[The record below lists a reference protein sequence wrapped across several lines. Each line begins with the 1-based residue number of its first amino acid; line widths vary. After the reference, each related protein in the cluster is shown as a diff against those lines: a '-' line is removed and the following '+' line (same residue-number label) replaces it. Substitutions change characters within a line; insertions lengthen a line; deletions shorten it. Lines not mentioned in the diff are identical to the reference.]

1 MNGTLHQTAHRE
13 LAKQYQ
19 DNLPVQTAKPR
30 LKQVQ
35 SKPEKPET
43 IRYIRGLAQKARVA
57 IVTTII
63 ALTVLLI
70 ALNVGASVMDGG
82 NNLVM

>member
-1 MNGTLHQTAHRE
+1 MNGTLHQTAHQE
-13 LAKQYQ
+13 IAKQYQ
-19 DNLPVQTAKPR
+19 DILPVQIANPR

-43 IRYIRGLAQKARVA
+43 IGYVKGLAQKARVA

-63 ALTVLLI
+63 FLTVLLI
-70 ALNVGASVMDGG
+70 ALNIGAAVMDGG
-82 NNLVM
+82 NNLV

>member
-13 LAKQYQ
+13 LANQYQ
-19 DNLPVQTAKPR
+19 DNLPVQTANPH
-30 LKQVQ
+30 LNQVQ

-43 IRYIRGLAQKARVA
+43 IRYVRGLAQKVRVA
-57 IVTTII
+57 LVTTII
-63 ALTVLLI
+63 TLTVLLI

-82 NNLVM
+82 NTLVM